1 MKLRSLLVTLAA
13 LCVGTAAHADE
24 GMWLYSAPPRA
35 QIKAKYGFDLTDAWL
50 DHVRLS
56 SVRFNSGGSASF
68 VSGEGLVIT
77 NHHVAADSLQKMGSQ
92 KNNYLRDGF
101 YAKTAAEEIKC
112 NDLEVNVLQ
121 SIEDVTSPPA
131 LLPSSPSFEAYGR
144 LFRDNPMLSYLLNS
158 TIVSGLAVIANL
170 VFCSLAAYPLARM
183 RFAGRGLVLA
193 LVVATILIPFQ
204 VVMIPLYLLM
214 VQVGL
219 RNTLWALI
227 IPQAATAFGIFLL
240 RQSFLGVPVE
250 LEEAA
255 RSDGCTSI
263 GEWWNVMLPAARADL
278 ITLAMFVFIGTWS
291 DFLWPLVILD
301 DPKLYTLPLGLQQLA
316 SSFSLDW
323 RLVAAGSVV
332 SILPVLVIFIGLQRY
347 ILPSASGDAV
357 KG

>member
-1 MKLRSLLVTLAA
+1 MKNRSRA
-13 LCVGTAAHADE
+13 LGT
-24 GMWLYSAPPRA
+24 
-35 QIKAKYGFDLTDAWL
+35 
-50 DHVRLS
+50 
-56 SVRFNSGGSASF
+56 
-68 VSGEGLVIT
+68 
-77 NHHVAADSLQKMGSQ
+77 
-92 KNNYLRDGF
+92 
-101 YAKTAAEEIKC
+101 
-112 NDLEVNVLQ
+112 NVLQ
-121 SIEDVTSPPA
+121 LGLLLLLALAMLVPLLWLVSTSLKGPAENIFTSPPA
-131 LLPSSPSFEAYGR
+131 LLPSQPSFEAYGR
-144 LFRDNPMLSYLLNS
+144 LFRDNPMLTYLLNS

-255 RSDGCTSI
+255 RSDGCSPI

-332 SILPVLVIFIGLQRY
+332 SIFPVLVIFIGLQRY

>member
-1 MKLRSLLVTLAA
+1 MKNRSRALGTNALQLGLLLLLALA
-13 LCVGTAAHADE
+13 MLVPLL
-24 GMWLYSAPPRA
+24 WL
-35 QIKAKYGFDLTDAWL
+35 
-50 DHVRLS
+50 
-56 SVRFNSGGSASF
+56 
-68 VSGEGLVIT
+68 VST
-77 NHHVAADSLQKMGSQ
+77 SLKGP
-92 KNNYLRDGF
+92 
-101 YAKTAAEEIKC
+101 AENIF
-112 NDLEVNVLQ
+112 
-121 SIEDVTSPPA
+121 TSPPA

-255 RSDGCTSI
+255 RSDGCSPI

>member
-1 MKLRSLLVTLAA
+1 MPAVNSRSARPGRLWASALQLAA
-13 LCVGTAAHADE
+13 LLLIALAMLVPLL
-24 GMWLYSAPPRA
+24 WLVSTS
-35 QIKAKYGFDLTDAWL
+35 IKGP
-50 DHVRLS
+50 
-56 SVRFNSGGSASF
+56 
-68 VSGEGLVIT
+68 
-77 NHHVAADSLQKMGSQ
+77 
-92 KNNYLRDGF
+92 
-101 YAKTAAEEIKC
+101 AEDIF
-112 NDLEVNVLQ
+112 
-121 SIEDVTSPPA
+121 TTPPA
-131 LLPSSPSFEAYGR
+131 LLPSQPSLEAYRR
-144 LFRDNPMLSYLLNS
+144 LFQDNPMVSYILNS
-158 TIVSGLAVIANL
+158 AVVSGLAVLANL
-170 VFCSLAAYPLARM
+170 LFCSLAAYPLARM

-214 VQVGL
+214 VQLGL

-240 RQSFLGVPVE
+240 RQSFAGVPVE

-255 RSDGCTSI
+255 RIDGCTPV
-263 GEWWNVMLPAARADL
+263 GEWWNVMIPAARADL

-301 DPKLYTLPLGLQQLA
+301 DPRLYTLPLGLQQLA

-332 SILPVLVIFIGLQRY
+332 SILPVLLLFIGLQRY

>member
-1 MKLRSLLVTLAA
+1 VPIAEPSARRRLSLAA
-13 LCVGTAAHADE
+13 TALQLTLLLLLALA
-24 GMWLYSAPPRA
+24 MLLPLLWLVSTSL
-35 QIKAKYGFDLTDAWL
+35 K
-50 DHVRLS
+50 
-56 SVRFNSGGSASF
+56 GSAENIF
-68 VSGEGLVIT
+68 
-77 NHHVAADSLQKMGSQ
+77 A
-92 KNNYLRDGF
+92 
-101 YAKTAAEEIKC
+101 
-112 NDLEVNVLQ
+112 
-121 SIEDVTSPPA
+121 SPPA
-131 LLPSSPSFEAYGR
+131 LLPLQPSLEAYTRLFASSPMGT
-144 LFRDNPMLSYLLNS
+144 YLLNS
-158 TIVSGLAVIANL
+158 TLVSALAVLCNL
-170 VFCSLAAYPLARM
+170 VFCSLAAYPLARL

-214 VQVGL
+214 VQLGL
-219 RNTLWALI
+219 RNTLAALV

-240 RQSFLGVPVE
+240 RQSFVGVPVE

-255 RSDGCTSI
+255 RCDGCTPM
-263 GEWWNVMLPAARADL
+263 GEWWNVMLPAAKADL

-301 DPKLYTLPLGLQQLA
+301 DPALYTLPLGLQQLS

-332 SILPVLVIFIGLQRY
+332 SIVPVLVLFIALQRQ

>member
-1 MKLRSLLVTLAA
+1 MAQPASGRPRSLLANGLQLALLLLIA
-13 LCVGTAAHADE
+13 LAMLVPLF
-24 GMWLYSAPPRA
+24 WLVSTSLKGPAENIFTTPP
-35 QIKAKYGFDLTDAWL
+35 
-50 DHVRLS
+50 S
-56 SVRFNSGGSASF
+56 
-68 VSGEGLVIT
+68 
-77 NHHVAADSLQKMGSQ
+77 
-92 KNNYLRDGF
+92 
-101 YAKTAAEEIKC
+101 
-112 NDLEVNVLQ
+112 
-121 SIEDVTSPPA
+121 
-131 LLPSSPSFEAYGR
+131 LLPSQPSLEAYQR
-144 LFRDNPMLSYLLNS
+144 LFNDNPMLGYIRNS
-158 TIVSGLAVIANL
+158 AIVSGLAVLANL
-170 VFCSLAAYPLARM
+170 LFCSLAAYPLARM

-214 VQVGL
+214 VQLGL

-240 RQSFLGVPVE
+240 RQSFAGVPVE

-255 RSDGCTSI
+255 RIDGCTPV
-263 GEWWNVMLPAARADL
+263 GEWWNVMIPAARADL

-301 DPKLYTLPLGLQQLA
+301 DPNLYTLPLGLQQLA

-323 RLVAAGSVV
+323 RLVAAGAVV
-332 SILPVLVIFIGLQRY
+332 SILPVLALFIGLQRY

>member
-1 MKLRSLLVTLAA
+1 MAQLGSGRPRTLLASGLQLAVLLLIAVAILVPLFWLVSTSLK
-13 LCVGTAAHADE
+13 G
-24 GMWLYSAPPRA
+24 P
-35 QIKAKYGFDLTDAWL
+35 
-50 DHVRLS
+50 
-56 SVRFNSGGSASF
+56 
-68 VSGEGLVIT
+68 
-77 NHHVAADSLQKMGSQ
+77 
-92 KNNYLRDGF
+92 
-101 YAKTAAEEIKC
+101 AENIF
-112 NDLEVNVLQ
+112 
-121 SIEDVTSPPA
+121 TSPPA
-131 LLPSSPSFEAYGR
+131 LLPSQPSLEAYQR
-144 LFRDNPMLSYLLNS
+144 LFADNPMLGYIRNS
-158 TIVSGLAVIANL
+158 AIVSGLAVLANL
-170 VFCSLAAYPLARM
+170 LFCSLAAYPLARM

-214 VQVGL
+214 VQLGL

-240 RQSFLGVPVE
+240 RQSFTGVPVE

-255 RSDGCTSI
+255 RIDGCTPL
-263 GEWWNVMLPAARADL
+263 GEWWNVMIPAARADL

-301 DPKLYTLPLGLQQLA
+301 DPNLYTLPLGLQQLA

-323 RLVAAGSVV
+323 RLVAAGAVV
-332 SILPVLVIFIGLQRY
+332 SILPVLALFIGLQRY